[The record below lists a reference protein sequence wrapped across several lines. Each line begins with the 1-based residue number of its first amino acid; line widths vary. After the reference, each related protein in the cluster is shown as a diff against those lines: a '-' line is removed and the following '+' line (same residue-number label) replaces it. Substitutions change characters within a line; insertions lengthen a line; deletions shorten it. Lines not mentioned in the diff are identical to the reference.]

1 MTDKLDEDDLLDE
14 MLGAH
19 LRSCLD
25 GQLGRSQAAFGREL
39 ESRRRLRLWAWAG
52 AAVAASLAVA
62 WLVLGTGRSAAPTQV
77 VHSTQTPPHAE
88 DTVTPV
94 LQAATWSRMMDDG
107 AAVVD
112 GRPVRQLRRNVV
124 EEIEWYDAKDGAVV
138 RTTVPQQ
145 QIFYIGMPTD

>member
-1 MTDKLDEDDLLDE
+1 MTDKLDEDDLLDG

-25 GQLGRSQAAFGREL
+25 GQLGRAPAAFGREL
-39 ESRRRLRLWAWAG
+39 ESRRRLRLWACAG
-52 AAVAASLAVA
+52 AAVAACLAVA
-62 WLVLGTGRSAAPTQV
+62 WVVMGSRPAVPRQV
-77 VHSTQTPPHAE
+77 VGPNPPPVHA
-88 DTVTPV
+88 DDSVTPV

-112 GRPVRQLRRNVV
+112 GQPVRQLRRNVV

>member
-1 MTDKLDEDDLLDE
+1 MTDKSDEDLLDDL
-14 MLGAH
+14 LGAH

-25 GQLGRSQAAFGREL
+25 GQLGRAPLAFEREV
-39 ESRRRLRLWAWAG
+39 ESRRRLRLWACAG
-52 AAVAASLAVA
+52 AALAACLTVA
-62 WLVLGTGRSAAPTQV
+62 WLAMGSRPPTPTQV
-77 VHSTQTPPHAE
+77 TQTGSQPAHPDDA
-88 DTVTPV
+88 VTPV
-94 LQAATWSRMMDDG
+94 LQAATWSRMIDDG

-124 EEIEWYDAKDGAVV
+124 EEVEWYDAKDGAVV

>member
-14 MLGAH
+14 LLTSH
-19 LRSCLD
+19 LRSALD
-25 GQLGRSQAAFGREL
+25 GRLGRAQMAFDREL
-39 ESRRRLRLWAWAG
+39 AARHRLRLWAWAG
-52 AAVAASLAVA
+52 AAMAACLAVG
-62 WLVLGTGRSAAPTQV
+62 WLVVGSRPAGPTRV
-77 VHSTQTPPHAE
+77 AHTDQTPAHVE
-88 DTVTPV
+88 DSVTPV

-124 EEIEWYDAKDGAVV
+124 EEIEWYDARDGAVV